1 MTKTVDGFDVWSN
14 GPYDMKMDKEI
25 TELAYRYW
33 EQRGRPVRSPDI
45 EWYSAAHDVNR
56 ERMRHQLGLG

>member
-1 MTKTVDGFDVWSN
+1 
-14 GPYDMKMDKEI
+14 MKMDKEI

-33 EQRGRPVRSPDI
+33 EQRGRPVGSPDI
-45 EWYSAAHDVNR
+45 DWYSAAHDVNR